1 MPLIKVIEVI
11 TSSSVGVDDAIRK
24 AVEEV
29 SKTVRNVDTVD
40 VRNIKATVK
49 EGRIESYDVIC
60 NISFRVD
67 SRD

>member
-11 TSSSVGVDDAIRK
+11 TSSPVGVDDAIRK